1 MNFAIS
7 NIFNLNLARVL
18 FRSLRYRNYRLYF
31 WGQSISLMGTWIQN
45 IALGWLVYRLT
56 GSAAYLGIIAFAGH
70 APSLIFTPLAG
81 VYADRFNRR
90 LTLIITQT
98 LSMITAI
105 ALAIFVLLDIA
116 GIAHLM
122 VFAVI
127 SGVINAFDNP
137 FRHAFV
143 FEIIDNRDDLPN
155 AIALNSSLFNTARFI
170 GPLIGGVLI
179 ALVGEGWCFM
189 LNGLSF
195 SAVIV
200 GLLKIKV
207 KSIGAVLKN
216 ESMFQQLKDGLV
228 YSYQYKP
235 VRYLLLVV
243 ATFGF
248 FGLPFQAL
256 MPAFAADVLKGG
268 ATLLGTLTGSLG
280 AGALTGALFLASRQ
294 QLKKL
299 PAYIILC
306 AVIFSLAQMG
316 FSHSTAALLSMGML
330 FCTGFGMIVMFNATN
345 TLLQAISDEDKRG
358 RVISFYSLSF
368 MGLAPLGNL
377 AAGAIAEFIGVKIT
391 VLAGAFVCLLVAFY
405 FRNKIFGV
413 KELL

>member
-56 GSAAYLGIIAFAGH
+56 GSAAYLGIIAFASH
-70 APSLIFTPLAG
+70 APSLIFTPVAG

-90 LTLIITQT
+90 LTLIITQA

-105 ALAIFVLLDIA
+105 ALALFVLLDIA
-116 GIAHLM
+116 TITHLM

-143 FEIIDNRDDLPN
+143 LEIIDKREDLPN

-170 GPLIGGVLI
+170 GPLIGGLLI

-200 GLLKIKV
+200 GLIKISV
-207 KSIGAVLKN
+207 KPVQRERKKESILR
-216 ESMFQQLKDGLV
+216 QLSDGLS
-228 YSYQYKP
+228 YSWKNRP

-256 MPAFAADVLKGG
+256 MPAFAGDVLQGG

-294 QLKKL
+294 QMNKL
-299 PAYIILC
+299 PLYIIIC
-306 AVIFSLAQMG
+306 AVVFSLSQMA
-316 FSHSTAALLSMGML
+316 FSNSTIVLLSMAML

-391 VLAGAFVCLLVAFY
+391 VLAGASICLLVAFY